1 MKRSHIIFPEMAHQP
16 EGSFWNAETGKTL
29 RLKYGSR
36 GEPRGLVLLVE
47 PISEARASVRCRGR
61 INAPRRAVPPTH
73 PPQAAVT
80 KTPGPGRARTPN
92 QHSDLTQ
99 ETPRAFRPMPRPL
112 RSQDWERHAEC
123 HRRSAALERVPPGPS
138 RTFHGCRLA
147 PPASYRLNCVTAGD
161 QETALNRRR
170 ATGKRAPPFIYDL
183 RGSVVNSWCIVQ
195 NETDANG

>member
-1 MKRSHIIFPEMAHQP
+1 MKRSHVIFPEMAHQP
-16 EGSFWNAETGKTL
+16 EGSFWNVETGKTL

-73 PPQAAVT
+73 PPRAAVT

-99 ETPRAFRPMPRPL
+99 ETPRASDRCRGRYGAKTGSGMLSVTGARRRWSGFRRGL
-112 RSQDWERHAEC
+112 
-123 HRRSAALERVPPGPS
+123 PGPS
-138 RTFHGCRLA
+138 TGAGSLLQLRTA
-147 PPASYRLNCVTAGD
+147 
-161 QETALNRRR
+161 
-170 ATGKRAPPFIYDL
+170 
-183 RGSVVNSWCIVQ
+183 
-195 NETDANG
+195 